1 MIYDGYDV
9 SQLMKV
15 EAVHRSLLPELSV
28 ETATIPGRDGSVFR
42 STSLG
47 SLVLS
52 VDVRLMTPVSGIENQ
67 KAAFESLRREV
78 AGRLLKASP
87 CDLVVDDAP
96 DLTYTASLRGS
107 TDLDRFVYTG
117 GTTLEF
123 LCMEPWGRGRT
134 VRRSFKSPIGEGDP
148 DVMRVQVGG
157 NSTTAPIVVL
167 KSPSGNETI
176 SFDGYQFIVY
186 PMSGAGDATVDCVR
200 KRAYQNAYPVTV
212 DINSEWP
219 SWSPG
224 MHTVGAT
231 CDFDVEFSERWV

>member
-1 MIYDGYDV
+1 MIYDGYDF

-96 DLTYTASLRGS
+96 DLTYMASLRGS
-107 TDLDRFVYTG
+107 TDLDRFLYTG

-123 LCMEPWGRGRT
+123 LCMDPWGRGRS
-134 VRRSFKSPIGEGDP
+134 VSRSFLPSDGSSDGLT
-148 DVMRVQVGG
+148 VNVG
-157 NSTTAPIVVL
+157 TAPVVVL
-167 KSPSGNETI
+167 KTSDSNA
-176 SFDGYQFIVY
+176 SVDFDGASFNVFAMAGSGDIV
-186 PMSGAGDATVDCVR
+186 VDCE
-200 KRAYQNAYPVTV
+200 KKKASQGLLPVTV

-224 MHTVGAT
+224 VHSVSAP
-231 CDFDVEFSERWV
+231 CEFVVSWSERWL

>member
-1 MIYDGYDV
+1 MIYDGYDF

-134 VRRSFKSPIGEGDP
+134 VKRTFVPSETGPGKMT
-148 DVMRVQVGG
+148 VNVGG
-157 NSTTAPIVVL
+157 NVATAPVVVL
-167 KSPSGNETI
+167 KTSEANVSVE
-176 SFDGYQFIVY
+176 FDGIPFNVFA
-186 PMSGAGDATVDCVR
+186 MAGAGDVTLDCELR
-200 KRAYQNAYPVTV
+200 KAYQNSVPVTV
-212 DINSEWP
+212 DINSDWP
-219 SWSPG
+219 TWDPGVHSVMTPCESSVSW
-224 MHTVGAT
+224 
-231 CDFDVEFSERWV
+231 SERWI